1 MSIAVIFNPHARK
14 NRASAKRVAQLA
26 EILERDSGLYLT
38 QERSEIE
45 AALQQAA
52 RLGQRY
58 ILVDGGD
65 GAAHWVVNEA
75 IRLWGIDE
83 VYERFVFATSRG
95 GTIDF
100 LSRAVGTT
108 GNPRT
113 ILAKLQEQLRSDAG
127 PEIVDTPMLHA
138 HGEQLEGG
146 EWRSFDRY
154 VWASAIAGYGANFYG
169 PWYRSPALNGAA
181 RIVALLGEGLA
192 TAGVESVLRG
202 PLASLKPARQTRNE
216 HDYLRPFHGTVHVDG
231 VPFSDGSGT
240 TIRSFTV
247 VHAASVPVNLGGV
260 IKVFEGAAP
269 PWMHVH
275 VGALAPRHVPG
286 ALVNAAQGKPM
297 HAKDFYDGRAQRL
310 ELLPDDGVTLTP
322 SLDGELFYGVGRL
335 SLEMG
340 GRVRFARVRA

>member
-14 NRASAKRVAQLA
+14 NRATAKRVSQLA
-26 EILERDSGLYLT
+26 RILDRDGGLYPT
-38 QERSEIE
+38 QELGEIE
-45 AALQQAA
+45 TALQQAA

-65 GAAHWVVNEA
+65 GASHWVVNEA

-100 LSRAVGTT
+100 LSRAIGTT

-113 ILAKLQEQLRSDAG
+113 ILTKLQEQIRTDAG
-127 PEIVDTPMLHA
+127 PELVDTPMLHA
-138 HGEQLEGG
+138 TGEQLVDD
-146 EWRSFDRY
+146 EWQPFDRY

-181 RIVALLGEGLA
+181 RIITLLGEGLA
-192 TAGVESVLRG
+192 TAGVEAALRG
-202 PLASLKPARQTRNE
+202 PLESLKPARQIRNE
-216 HDYLRPFHGTVHVDG
+216 HDYLRPFHGEVHVDG
-231 VPFSDGSGT
+231 APFSDASGAA
-240 TIRSFTV
+240 IRSFTV

-260 IKVFEGAAP
+260 LKVFKGAEP

-275 VGALAPRHVPG
+275 VGALAAKGVP
-286 ALVNAAQGKPM
+286 AVLLKAARNKPM
-297 HAKDFYDGRAQRL
+297 HADDFYDGRAKRL
-310 ELLPDDGVTLTP
+310 ELIPDQGVTLTP

-335 SLEMG
+335 TLEMQ